1 MSASASINPGT
12 SQLGGIATGS
22 TAGGKEVSMRE
33 TVTFVRDIIVVLG
46 LQVVFR
52 TMMLLRKLNY

>member
-12 SQLGGIATGS
+12 SQLGGIATGD
-22 TAGGKEVSMRE
+22 TAGSRVSVRE
-33 TVTFVRDIIVVLG
+33 TFTFVRDIIIVLG
-46 LQVVFR
+46 LQLVFR

>member
-1 MSASASINPGT
+1 MSASASINPST

-22 TAGGKEVSMRE
+22 TAGCKKVCMRE
-33 TVTFVRDIIVVLG
+33 TFTLVRDIIIVLG
-46 LQVVFR
+46 LQAVFR